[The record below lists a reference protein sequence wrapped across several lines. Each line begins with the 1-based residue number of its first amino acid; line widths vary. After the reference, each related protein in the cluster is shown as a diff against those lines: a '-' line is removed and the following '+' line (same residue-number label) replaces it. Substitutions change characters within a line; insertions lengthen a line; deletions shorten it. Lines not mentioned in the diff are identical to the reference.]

1 MKQND
6 LTTNTLDACLAG
18 VQRHAQNTL
27 RGILGMGL
35 YMLKAHAVFARPA
48 DARGQGRKSSATVAL
63 DSNEGLDQWLT
74 ENITPLGISRRSAYN
89 YMTAARVWLTA
100 DSTEEDLA
108 LLHLDGIKATDLYKL
123 NAPAI
128 PQLKPP
134 ISDAEKATQL
144 WLPLWS
150 ELDEY
155 GMPEG
160 QTASA
165 LWQLPLVSADPAQPS
180 LTMLETKLRTTL
192 DLIKEVR
199 EEKSKAA
206 SKRH

>member
-1 MKQND
+1 MKIAARPKLED
-6 LTTNTLDACLAG
+6 CLAG

-35 YMLKAHAVFARPA
+35 YMLKA
-48 DARGQGRKSSATVAL
+48 DALFSVQGKRSDLELVATVAI
-63 DSNEGLDQWLT
+63 SSEGFLQWLT
-74 ENITPLGISRRSAYN
+74 ENILPLGISRRSAYN
-89 YMTAARVWLTA
+89 YMTAARVWLTPE
-100 DSTEEDLA
+100 STEEDLA

-123 NAPAI
+123 PG
-128 PQLKPP
+128 PTTKQLHPP

-144 WLPLWS
+144 WLPLWG

-155 GMPEG
+155 TQPEG
-160 QTASA
+160 QTAAA

-192 DLIKEVR
+192 DLIEEVR
-199 EEKSKAA
+199 KERAKSAT
-206 SKRH
+206 KR